1 MRHDVLDAVEHVV
14 ERVSQLDDVLAIDR
28 RHEVDRRLR
37 EHLVVDLVAFVLEFM
52 NGLDVI
58 DEIARLFEILDCID
72 EKLGLL
78 QGKLGQLL
86 VGFEVVEL
94 VLLAMRRSPSP
105 HRLATA
111 FAKASAR

>member
-1 MRHDVLDAVEHVV
+1 M
-14 ERVSQLDDVLAIDR
+14 
-28 RHEVDRRLR
+28 
-37 EHLVVDLVAFVLEFM
+37 VDLVAFVLEFV

-94 VLLAMRRSPSP
+94 VLFSHAQISFSASSCDRLREGERPLIRPRRSLIVPWRVNTS
-105 HRLATA
+105 
-111 FAKASAR
+111 SV